1 MFRSITWDKI
11 AWEHMYRGEKEAQDR
26 ALGLPACRG
35 AVGMERRKPKDLEM
49 GEQESVS
56 GGEPEGKKT
65 EGWQYGKKT
74 WAPQGAGREPWAQGR
89 CWRLLVMLD
98 GIRSGRPCPGQGR
111 VQGPRWREFSLGDKE
126 VSVSSGSGAKTRT
139 KRPNYVVGEEG
150 AGGLGVLRQGGGEPS
165 LTSAKSRI
173 TIQCIFQA
181 VISPESKEGK

>member
-1 MFRSITWDKI
+1 
-11 AWEHMYRGEKEAQDR
+11 
-26 ALGLPACRG
+26 
-35 AVGMERRKPKDLEM
+35 M
-49 GEQESVS
+49 GEQESVERR
-56 GGEPEGKKT
+56 EPEEET

-98 GIRSGRPCPGQGR
+98 GIRSGRPCRGQGG

-126 VSVSSGSGAKTRT
+126 GQCFLWLRNKDENQET
-139 KRPNYVVGEEG
+139 KLYVVGEEG
-150 AGGLGVLRQGGGEPS
+150 AGGLGVLREGGGEPS

-181 VISPESKEGK
+181 VISLRVKRRQIIIAR